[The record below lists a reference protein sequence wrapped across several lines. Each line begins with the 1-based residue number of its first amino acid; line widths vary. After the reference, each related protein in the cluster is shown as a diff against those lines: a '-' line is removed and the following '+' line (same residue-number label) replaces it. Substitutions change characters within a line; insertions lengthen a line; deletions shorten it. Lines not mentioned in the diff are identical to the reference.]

1 MRSTLDIADVA
12 HEEPPPP
19 RFPLAS
25 PLALSLALFLIV
37 FAVGWGAITLAFFGS
52 DRPVERLTEMWRP
65 EIIVVLSGDPER
77 KTYAESLTQKG
88 VHAPIVSTLTDFHC
102 VQAGRPSSACDT
114 GVRNTVDEALV
125 MRKLLTEEH
134 VEHVAIVTSRYQ
146 AARAASI
153 FGIIFAGSHIDVS
166 VVAPPRSHDIW
177 QELRAKELV
186 KWFPSIVAA
195 MLARFTPDT
204 YDWVMQ
210 YRYGSSARIMHQ

>member
-1 MRSTLDIADVA
+1 MKSTLDIADIPL
-12 HEEPPPP
+12 EEPPPP

-25 PLALSLALFLIV
+25 PLALSFALFVSV
-37 FAVGWGAITLAFFGS
+37 FAVGWGAITLEFFGS

-65 EIIVVLSGDPER
+65 EIIVVLAGDPER

-88 VHAPIVSTLTDFHC
+88 VRAPIVSTLTDFHC
-102 VQAGRPSSACDT
+102 MQAGNPSSACNT
-114 GVRNTVDEALV
+114 GVRNTVDEALL
-125 MRKLLTEEH
+125 MRRILSEDH

-153 FGIIFAGSHIDVS
+153 FGIIFAGSRIDVS
-166 VVAPPRSHDIW
+166 VVAPPRSSDIW
-177 QELRAKELV
+177 QELRAKELL

-210 YRYGSSARIMHQ
+210 YRYGPSSHIAHH